1 MSRHRR
7 NHPGQRALIC
17 ALWVGCGGALPEQP
31 HAPVVS
37 HETPIQKLYDDSG
50 RPLAQSDDPVAA
62 QKEAQRQA
70 QREAPSSTAVTPRR
84 VGRRD
89 VRLHGAR
96 LDDALRALAVAGR
109 FHLVVPEPL
118 SQPID
123 LELVRVEP
131 YDALVVLAE
140 AHGLSVSYRRG
151 IVIVGTP
158 ERAQP

>member
-7 NHPGQRALIC
+7 NHPCQRALMC
-17 ALWVGCGGALPEQP
+17 VLMVGCGGAPSAPEEP
-31 HAPVVS
+31 TSAPVNE
-37 HETPIQKLYDDSG
+37 ETPIARLYDDAG
-50 RPLAQSDDPVAA
+50 RPLLQSN
-62 QKEAQRQA
+62 QA
-70 QREAPSSTAVTPRR
+70 PNRDRLPIAPSPHRPTPKGPRR

-96 LDDALRALAVAGR
+96 LDDAMRALAVAGR

-131 YDALVVLAE
+131 YDALLVLAE
-140 AHGLSVSYRRG
+140 AHGLSVSYQRG
-151 IVIVGTP
+151 VVIVGMP